1 MIKEKSKPIG
11 VTTWRNLKKDLRKDD
26 TPSFLHWI
34 SATNITLQM
43 AIPLIEEEFQDM
55 VINKLPN
62 ITVQQKFYFP
72 RNKIGLKPLTYL

>member
-1 MIKEKSKPIG
+1 
-11 VTTWRNLKKDLRKDD
+11 
-26 TPSFLHWI
+26 
-34 SATNITLQM
+34 M